1 MKRTRP
7 GRMWA
12 DGARVRA
19 ELGAEMR
26 RGSCYGETM
35 ARARGFTL
43 VELMVVVVLVG
54 ILASVGISYFRSEVA
69 ASKTSEA
76 AAVIQAIRA
85 AEEAYRAE
93 NQAYLD
99 VSTDGAW
106 YPSGSFGR
114 TVRTWEQKPGAHV
127 DLARWQ
133 LLGPRVIQPV
143 MFGYLVYAG
152 APGIKPSK
160 TMFLSSSPDFGT
172 PTAPWYIIQ
181 ARADADSNSVYCNAA
196 ATSFSTDVY
205 FEGEGE

>member
-1 MKRTRP
+1 MSPTRL

-19 ELGAEMR
+19 ALGAEMQ

-43 VELMVVVVLVG
+43 VELMVVVMLVG
-54 ILASVGISYFRSEVA
+54 ILASVGVSYFRSEVA

-85 AEEAYRAE
+85 AEEAYRSE
-93 NQAYLD
+93 NQTYLD
-99 VSTDGAW
+99 VSTEGAW
-106 YPSGSFGR
+106 YPSGTFGR
-114 TVRTWEQKPGAHV
+114 TVRTWEQKAGTHA

-133 LLGPRVIQPV
+133 LLGPRVTQPV

-152 APGIKPSK
+152 APGIRPTKAMYLTNNPN
-160 TMFLSSSPDFGT
+160 FGT
-172 PTAPWYIIQ
+172 PTGPWYIIQ
-181 ARADADSNSVYCNAA
+181 ARADADSNGVFCNGA
-196 ATSFSTDVY
+196 ATSFSTDVF